1 MPLLNLL
8 NRPIVLV
15 DLFMINMAPTIFY
28 FRFIF
33 PVYSTL
39 FFKLILIIFS
49 PGLCSWRYHRWCLAG
64 TQPLVCSVYCFLSC
78 NFYVVI
84 KKKKKVIIEHPKTSC
99 KLSKTIRQIEKV
111 SKVGSGKIS
120 NGSLYSHTKK

>member
-1 MPLLNLL
+1 MPLLNLS
-8 NRPIVLV
+8 NQPIVLV
-15 DLFMINMAPTIFY
+15 DLFMINIAAAIFY

-33 PVYSTL
+33 SVYSTL

-64 TQPLVCSVYCFLSC
+64 TQPLVCSVYCFLCC

-84 KKKKKVIIEHPKTSC
+84 KKKKR
-99 KLSKTIRQIEKV
+99 LIRKIFTQLNPYKSFSWACIVE
-111 SKVGSGKIS
+111 GLYAGGKKS
-120 NGSLYSHTKK
+120 W

>member
-8 NRPIVLV
+8 NQPIVLV
-15 DLFMINMAPTIFY
+15 DLFMINITPTIFY

-33 PVYSTL
+33 SVYSTL

-49 PGLCSWRYHRWCLAG
+49 PGLCSWRYHRWYLAG

-78 NFYVVI
+78 TFAVVI
-84 KKKKKVIIEHPKTSC
+84 KKKKHCEGYQCSMLLKYLNKCSYIQSSLRAFF
-99 KLSKTIRQIEKV
+99 LSL
-111 SKVGSGKIS
+111 
-120 NGSLYSHTKK
+120 SLL